1 MKTNHDDKTIF
12 QSPTRR
18 QQNIY
23 TDSPHRYITCYNPNK
38 MLTTADKSITNALN
52 ETYKMKENVTEE
64 SVINYFEQILDN
76 FDEKESEQNPAKS
89 HKIRE
94 NITSSSNEKAS
105 IDKLSISSKNQV
117 HQISVSGSINK
128 KHYNHIN
135 LDGIFQ
141 KEPQSSSNQRHSN
154 SQHKKFEKHS
164 QPHQKQIHKSSQQS
178 KISQKNI
185 NSGKG
190 LKTSQGGYKIEIYKT
205 TSDQISD
212 SKKSMDPVNEKSK
225 LRKERKALVYTT
237 VRGFDS
243 FMMY

>member
-1 MKTNHDDKTIF
+1 MKTNNDDKTIF
-12 QSPTRR
+12 QSPARR

-52 ETYKMKENVTEE
+52 ETYKMKEKVTEE
-64 SVINYFEQILDN
+64 SVIDYFEQILDN
-76 FDEKESEQNPAKS
+76 FDEKESERNPAKS
-89 HKIRE
+89 HKING
-94 NITSSSNEKAS
+94 NITSNSNEKAS
-105 IDKLSISSKNQV
+105 TDKLSINSKNQV

-128 KHYNHIN
+128 KPKSHIN
-135 LDGIFQ
+135 LNGTFQ
-141 KEPQSSSNQRHSN
+141 NEPQRSPNERAGN
-154 SQHKKFEKHS
+154 SQHKTSEKHS

-185 NSGKG
+185 TSGKG

-205 TSDQISD
+205 TTDQISD
-212 SKKSMDPVNEKSK
+212 SEKSMDPVNEKSK
-225 LRKERKALVYTT
+225 LPKERKTLVYTT